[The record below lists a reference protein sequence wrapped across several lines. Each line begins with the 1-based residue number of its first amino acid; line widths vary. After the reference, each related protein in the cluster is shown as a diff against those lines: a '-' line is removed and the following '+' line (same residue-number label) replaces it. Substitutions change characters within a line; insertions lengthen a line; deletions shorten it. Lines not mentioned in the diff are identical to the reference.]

1 MSSKNVIDPTANP
14 DAPKLDENGNPILD
28 APVVS
33 VISEEV
39 MQDMKNIWTV
49 CDTEGKNQVTIDEL
63 KTIMRALDVNVQQE
77 LAMIQIKEMIDPDKT
92 GFITF
97 ERLTIVMEDK
107 LKETDTL
114 EDLVA
119 QLKKLDKRGE
129 GKIPAPEFKQYMMN
143 MGSKMTAEEL
153 EEMMKVAD
161 PSKDGVVDIM
171 DFADA
176 LCPPKK

>member
-39 MQDMKNIWTV
+39 MQDMKNIWSV
-49 CDTEGKNQVTIDEL
+49 FDTEGKNQVTIDEL

>member
-1 MSSKNVIDPTANP
+1 
-14 DAPKLDENGNPILD
+14 
-28 APVVS
+28 
-33 VISEEV
+33 
-39 MQDMKNIWTV
+39 
-49 CDTEGKNQVTIDEL
+49 
-63 KTIMRALDVNVQQE
+63 MRALDVNVTQE
-77 LAMIQIKEMIDPDKT
+77 LAFKQVKEMIDPDKT

-97 ERLTIVMEDK
+97 ERLTIVLEDK

-114 EDLVA
+114 EDLVE

-143 MGSKMTAEEL
+143 MGGKMTAEDL
-153 EEMMKVAD
+153 EEMMKFAD

-171 DFADA
+171 DFAES

>member
-1 MSSKNVIDPTANP
+1 MSTAIDPTANP
-14 DAPKLDENGNPILD
+14 TDAPKLDENGNPILME
-28 APVVS
+28 PVPS

-39 MQDMKNIWTV
+39 MQDMKNIWSV
-49 CDTEGKNQVTIDEL
+49 FDTENKNLVIIDEL
-63 KTIMRALDVNVQQE
+63 KTIMRALDVNVTNE
-77 LAMIQIKEMIDPDKT
+77 LAYKQVKEMIDPDNT
-92 GFITF
+92 GYMTF
-97 ERLTIVMEDK
+97 ERLTIVLEDK

-114 EDLVA
+114 EDLVE

-143 MGSKMTAEEL
+143 MGGKMTAEEL

-171 DFADA
+171 DFAE
-176 LCPPKK
+176 KR